1 MFAKTNVILKQS
13 KYHLYCQNNIVNLK
27 YSIASRQGLKYF
39 IFHFI
44 YMRFRKRPPS
54 FHRNFREY
62 PLRVILFRFV
72 ICDICCKSFVFLPFK
87 FVVAFIEK
95 RQPEA
100 IGTRVEKGR
109 LKTCRN
115 LLASLLACDHGI
127 KKLLPAQ
134 PRSKPYMGIVSFV
147 CKTWSLLPL
156 CVIVP
161 FILPIVM

>member
-1 MFAKTNVILKQS
+1 
-13 KYHLYCQNNIVNLK
+13 
-27 YSIASRQGLKYF
+27 
-39 IFHFI
+39 
-44 YMRFRKRPPS
+44 MRFRKRPPS

-115 LLASLLACDHGI
+115 LLAYLLACDHGI

-161 FILPIVM
+161 SFCRLLCHSASIGFFFFFFFLFFSAQKGWAS

>member
-1 MFAKTNVILKQS
+1 
-13 KYHLYCQNNIVNLK
+13 
-27 YSIASRQGLKYF
+27 
-39 IFHFI
+39 
-44 YMRFRKRPPS
+44 MRFRKRPPS

-115 LLASLLACDHGI
+115 LLAHLLACDHGI

-161 FILPIVM
+161 FILPIVMSFCIHWFFFLFFFFVFFRSKRMGVIADCSTFLFS

>member
-1 MFAKTNVILKQS
+1 MISNRSLFCAFQSLPFEISSIRSQNVKISSYYIMFAKTNVILKQS

-62 PLRVILFRFV
+62 PLRVILFCFV

-115 LLASLLACDHGI
+115 LLAYL
-127 KKLLPAQ
+127 
-134 PRSKPYMGIVSFV
+134 
-147 CKTWSLLPL
+147 
-156 CVIVP
+156 
-161 FILPIVM
+161 

>member
-1 MFAKTNVILKQS
+1 
-13 KYHLYCQNNIVNLK
+13 
-27 YSIASRQGLKYF
+27 
-39 IFHFI
+39 
-44 YMRFRKRPPS
+44 MRFRKRPPS

-115 LLASLLACDHGI
+115 LLAYLLACDHGI

-161 FILPIVM
+161 SFCRLLCHSASIGFFFFFFFVFFRSKRMGVIADCSTFLSS